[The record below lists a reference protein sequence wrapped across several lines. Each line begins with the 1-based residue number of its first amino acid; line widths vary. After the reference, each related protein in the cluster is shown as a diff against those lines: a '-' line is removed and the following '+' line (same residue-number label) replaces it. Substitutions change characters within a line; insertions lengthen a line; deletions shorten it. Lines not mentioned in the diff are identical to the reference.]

1 MRGGGAGLGP
11 AAAMTKSK
19 ARVFAETDT
28 KTTFADVA
36 GVDEAKEELNEIVAF
51 LRDPANY
58 GRLGAH
64 VPKGILLVG
73 PPGTGKTLLARAVA
87 GEAGVPFLS
96 INGSEFVE
104 LYVGVGAARVRDL
117 FEQGRQMAP
126 AIIFIDELDA
136 LGRARGA
143 ASHIGSNDE
152 KEQTLNQLL
161 SEVDGFDPTV
171 GLVLLAATNRPEILD
186 PALLRSG
193 RFDRQVL
200 VDRPD
205 KTGRIQILNLYLK
218 RIRLGSDVSAE
229 EVAAMTPGF
238 TGADL
243 ATLVNE
249 AALLATRRNSE
260 NVVAADFAAAIERI
274 VAGLEKK
281 NRLLSPNE
289 RRIVAYHEMGHALV
303 SLLLPGVDRA
313 QKVSIIPRGVG
324 ALGYTIQRPTEDRF
338 LLTEDELHN
347 KIAVLLAGRAAE
359 RLIFGKVSTGAADDL
374 AKASDVGRSAAT
386 QYGMVPAL
394 GDVGFIDR
402 DGFLFVT
409 GRLKEILVLGGGKKV
424 SPEELERIY
433 GDSPEIAEIAV
444 LEDKG
449 ALVALVRP
457 DAAKLYARGATN
469 LRDGIRVIL
478 GEKSQHLP
486 SFLRLS
492 GFALTS
498 RPLPRTRLGKYRRFL
513 LPSLYHKAL
522 AGNPARVTEP
532 LTTEDQALLRN
543 PAAAAVW
550 DILRQRFP
558 DQPIDLDT
566 NLSLDLNLDSF
577 GWMELAIT
585 LHDRTGIMLS
595 DEDLGHIQSVRDLL
609 RLSTERG
616 VSAGAEP
623 RRATASSSD
632 IEDWLA
638 PTSAFLTA
646 LGAVLYAINR
656 MIMRSLFR
664 LHVAGSDKLPPS
676 GPFVI
681 APNHVSY
688 LDVLV
693 IAAALSRP
701 RAQNIYWAGDA
712 QRLFPH
718 ALGRIFCRAVHLFPV
733 DAMHPGAVLETA
745 RRVLQAGNILVWFPE
760 GWRSPDGRI
769 QRFLPGIGQ
778 LLLRSEAP
786 AVPAYIGGTFAAL
799 PRGQRLPR
807 FRALSIT
814 FGEAAEATSLC
825 ASGDGATNEERVAD
839 GLRQRLTALARRS
852 VEEAI
857 WVRRD

>member
-1 MRGGGAGLGP
+1 MNRLSRIVLAGGIVALAVLPACSLLGEKTTPERVPYSTFQKYLETNQVKEASVGPDQIEATLSNGQTIVTTRVPADIAAELGRRGVQFSGKAGLESGSLNWLVWLVPIMMMVPVLLLMRGGAGAGMGP

-28 KTTFADVA
+28 KTTFADIA

-51 LRDPANY
+51 LKDPTRY

-64 VPKGILLVG
+64 VPRGVLLVG

-143 ASHIGSNDE
+143 ASQIGGNEE

-205 KTGRIQILNLYLK
+205 KTGRIQILNIYLK
-218 RIRLGSDVSAE
+218 KVRLGPDVSAE

-249 AALLATRRNSE
+249 AALLATRRNSQS
-260 NVVAADFAAAIERI
+260 VVAADFTAAIERI

-281 NRLLSPNE
+281 NRLLSLNE
-289 RRIVAYHEMGHALV
+289 RRIVAYHEMGHALA

-374 AKASDVGRSAAT
+374 AKASDIARSAAA

-394 GDVGFIDR
+394 GDVAYDRRPSQFLQGAHSPTWIERSYAEETAREIDCAVR
-402 DGFLFVT
+402 DIIARAAERAGSLLAT
-409 GRLKEILVLGGGKKV
+409 RRDL
-424 SPEELERIY
+424 LER
-433 GDSPEIAEIAV
+433 GAAAL
-444 LEDKG
+444 LEKET
-449 ALVALVRP
+449 LTVADL
-457 DAAKLYARGATN
+457 
-469 LRDGIRVIL
+469 
-478 GEKSQHLP
+478 
-486 SFLRLS
+486 
-492 GFALTS
+492 
-498 RPLPRTRLGKYRRFL
+498 
-513 LPSLYHKAL
+513 
-522 AGNPARVTEP
+522 
-532 LTTEDQALLRN
+532 QALL
-543 PAAAAVW
+543 
-550 DILRQRFP
+550 
-558 DQPIDLDT
+558 
-566 NLSLDLNLDSF
+566 
-577 GWMELAIT
+577 
-585 LHDRTGIMLS
+585 
-595 DEDLGHIQSVRDLL
+595 
-609 RLSTERG
+609 
-616 VSAGAEP
+616 
-623 RRATASSSD
+623 
-632 IEDWLA
+632 
-638 PTSAFLTA
+638 
-646 LGAVLYAINR
+646 
-656 MIMRSLFR
+656 
-664 LHVAGSDKLPPS
+664 
-676 GPFVI
+676 
-681 APNHVSY
+681 
-688 LDVLV
+688 
-693 IAAALSRP
+693 
-701 RAQNIYWAGDA
+701 
-712 QRLFPH
+712 
-718 ALGRIFCRAVHLFPV
+718 
-733 DAMHPGAVLETA
+733 
-745 RRVLQAGNILVWFPE
+745 
-760 GWRSPDGRI
+760 
-769 QRFLPGIGQ
+769 
-778 LLLRSEAP
+778 
-786 AVPAYIGGTFAAL
+786 AVPATKPQLA
-799 PRGQRLPR
+799 
-807 FRALSIT
+807 
-814 FGEAAEATSLC
+814 
-825 ASGDGATNEERVAD
+825 
-839 GLRQRLTALARRS
+839 LTAGAGH
-852 VEEAI
+852 
-857 WVRRD
+857 